1 MKKIIAIIF
10 TLLIFSNNSF
20 SQFKG
25 YDDKKPSSFNKSSGN
40 LILGFI
46 NPKNFSMKHSFNV
59 SMMTSAY
66 GNVSLTSY
74 INSMNY
80 KISGKLDISADVKF
94 QYSPFASSG
103 LGSDYSNS
111 LQKNLSGIYLS
122 RASLNY
128 RISDNASINFQYRKY
143 DESDY
148 FGNLSNPFLNN
159 SGYNGFYDP
168 AWR

>member
-1 MKKIIAIIF
+1 MKKIIAIVF
-10 TLLIFSNNSF
+10 SLLIISNYSF

-25 YDDKKPSSFNKSSGN
+25 YDDKKPSSFNKSSN
-40 LILGFI
+40 NMILGFI
-46 NPKNFSMKHSFNV
+46 NPKNFSMRHSFNV
-59 SMMTSAY
+59 SMLTTGY

-74 INSMNY
+74 ISSMNY
-80 KISGKLDISADVKF
+80 KISNKLDVSADVKF

-103 LGSDYSNS
+103 FSSEYSSS
-111 LQKNLSGIYLS
+111 LQKNLSGVYLS

-148 FGNLSNPFLNN
+148 FGNLTNPFLNN
-159 SGYNGFYDP
+159 PGYNGFYDSG
-168 AWR
+168 WR

>member
-1 MKKIIAIIF
+1 MKKIIAVIF
-10 TLLIFSNNSF
+10 TLLIFSNISI

-25 YDDKKPSSFNKSSGN
+25 YNDKKPSTYNKSSNN

-46 NPKNFSMKHSFNV
+46 NPKNFSMRHSFNV
-59 SMMTSAY
+59 SMQNTMY

-80 KISGKLDISADVKF
+80 RFSDKLNVSADVKM
-94 QYSPFASSG
+94 QYSPYASSV

-128 RISDNASINFQYRKY
+128 KISENASINFQYRRY

-148 FGNLSNPFLNN
+148 FGGMNNPFYYN
-159 SGYNGFYDP
+159 SGYNGYYDNN
-168 AWR
+168 WK

>member
-1 MKKIIAIIF
+1 MKKIIAILF

-25 YDDKKPSSFNKSSGN
+25 NDDNKPSIFNKSSNN

-46 NPKNFSMKHSFNV
+46 NPKNFSMRHSFNV
-59 SMMTSAY
+59 SMLTTGY

-74 INSMNY
+74 ISSMNY
-80 KISGKLDISADVKF
+80 KISNKLDVSADVKF

-103 LGSDYSNS
+103 LGSEYSSS
-111 LQKNLSGIYLS
+111 LQKNLSGVYLS

-128 RISDNASINFQYRKY
+128 RISENASINFQYRKY

-148 FGNLSNPFLNN
+148 FGNLNNPFFNK
-159 SGYNGFYDP
+159 SGYNGFYDSS
-168 AWR
+168 WR